1 MVLHLLGQS
10 LKFYQKKKIRCEL
23 VMCMVCLLTIK
34 LFPSQ
39 TTLFPQKNESP
50 CESKFDIS
58 AYQGKKFKN
67 SMPCKII
74 KFNGHRPRD

>member
-10 LKFYQKKKIRCEL
+10 LKFYQKKKICCEL
-23 VMCMVCLLTIK
+23 VMCMVCQLTIK

-39 TTLFPQKNESP
+39 TKNESP